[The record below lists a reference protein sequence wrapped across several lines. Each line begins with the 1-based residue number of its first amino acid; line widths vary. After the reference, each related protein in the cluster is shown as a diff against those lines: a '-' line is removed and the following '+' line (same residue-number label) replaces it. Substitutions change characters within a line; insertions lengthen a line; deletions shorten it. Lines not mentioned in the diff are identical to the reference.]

1 MNDIIIHVVEQGQTI
16 EEICAMYSVPVS
28 VTSSNNGV
36 SEQNPITP
44 GQALLILLPTKLYN
58 VKSGDS
64 VFSIAAQNGISLNEL
79 YRNNFGLSSK
89 DAIFIGQTLAI
100 EYQNTKYA
108 SFKAGGYAY
117 PFISAELLESALP
130 YLNYLMPFTYG
141 FDNNGTLIGI
151 DDSDLILKAD
161 LFGVMPYM
169 HISTLGSDGTF
180 SNTLA
185 SLVINDSNLQDTL
198 INNILINLSAKGYR
212 GLDIDFEFVLASDRD
227 AYSAFIKKL
236 TTILNQN
243 GYEVIVALPPKTSD
257 DQKGLLYEGIDY
269 AALGNAANRV
279 LLMTYEWGY
288 SKGPPLA
295 IAPVPS
301 VRRVLDYAISRIEPG
316 KIFMGMPNYGYDWTL
331 PYQRGNPPAPS
342 ISTVEAISLAR
353 NYGAVIMYDE
363 VSQAPYFNYTD
374 QNNINHEVWF
384 EDTRSAAAKLS
395 LVSEYGFYGVLYW
408 DLMRQNP
415 QNYTTLN
422 ALINTRQ

>member
-1 MNDIIIHVVEQGQTI
+1 M
-16 EEICAMYSVPVS
+16 S
-28 VTSSNNGV
+28 
-36 SEQNPITP
+36 
-44 GQALLILLPTKLYN
+44 
-58 VKSGDS
+58 
-64 VFSIAAQNGISLNEL
+64 
-79 YRNNFGLSSK
+79 LSSK
-89 DAIFIGQTLAI
+89 DAIFIEQTLAI

-117 PFISAELLESALP
+117 PFISADLLESALP

-141 FDNNGTLIGI
+141 FNNDGTLIGI
-151 DDSDLILKAD
+151 DDGDLILKAD

-169 HISTLGSDGTF
+169 HISTLTSDGTF

-288 SKGPPLA
+288 SMGPPLA

-384 EDTRSAAAKLS
+384 EDTRSAAAKLA
-395 LVSEYGFYGVLYW
+395 LVAEYGFYGVLYW
-408 DLMRQNP
+408 DLMRPNP